1 MNKTLNGEEAAVRLN
16 RLEGW
21 AMEDDGKWIAKK
33 YRFSAFMDSIGFT
46 ARVARLAEELNHH
59 PMISIDYRM
68 VTLRLTSWSAG
79 GLTEL
84 DFVSARKYDE
94 AYAGLAP

>member
-1 MNKTLNGEEAAVRLN
+1 MYGKLSEEEVNVRL
-16 RLEGW
+16 EQAESW
-21 AMEDDGKWIAKK
+21 AMEDGGKWITRK
-33 YRFSAFMDSIGFT
+33 YRFPAFMDSIGFVGE
-46 ARVARLAEELNHH
+46 VARIAEELNHH

-84 DFVSARKYDE
+84 DFTSAQRYDA
-94 AYAGLAP
+94 AYAAFGQ